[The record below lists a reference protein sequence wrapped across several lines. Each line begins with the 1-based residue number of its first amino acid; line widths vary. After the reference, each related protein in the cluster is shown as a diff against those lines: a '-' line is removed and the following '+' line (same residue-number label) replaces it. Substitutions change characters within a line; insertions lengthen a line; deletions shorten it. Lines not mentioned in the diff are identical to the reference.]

1 LVKVRDTTY
10 FFPHRDR
17 PRPYGR
23 ARPRRIPRT
32 DPAERQRV
40 RALHAAHDDMSP
52 FQYDSDHFSG
62 DSTTPSM
69 AMNRLPLTFRM
80 R

>member
-1 LVKVRDTTY
+1 
-10 FFPHRDR
+10 
-17 PRPYGR
+17 
-23 ARPRRIPRT
+23 
-32 DPAERQRV
+32 
-40 RALHAAHDDMSP
+40 MSP
-52 FQYDSDHFSG
+52 FQHGSDHFSG